1 MHGFNASPTPFCEA
15 DSPYLFSTNRGA
27 IFQCSCCRRLQLM
40 FDDIVL
46 VLSPRDFR
54 CLSDAVETAM
64 QQIDDAVPSWWRLSA
79 PGRSPKSGV
88 RVHSD
93 DIAALR
99 DLLQGTAAMLEL
111 DGLLADTLGMS
122 ESLD

>member
-1 MHGFNASPTPFCEA
+1 
-15 DSPYLFSTNRGA
+15 
-27 IFQCSCCRRLQLM
+27 M

-46 VLSPRDFR
+46 VLSPRDVR
-54 CLSDAVETAM
+54 CLSDAVNAAM
-64 QQIDDAVPSWWRLSA
+64 QQIDDAAPSWWRLSA
-79 PGRSPKSGV
+79 PGRPPKSGV

-111 DGLLADTLGMS
+111 DTMLSDIAAPPDRST
-122 ESLD
+122 

>member
-1 MHGFNASPTPFCEA
+1 
-15 DSPYLFSTNRGA
+15 
-27 IFQCSCCRRLQLM
+27 M

-64 QQIDDAVPSWWRLSA
+64 QQIDEVAPSWWRLSA
-79 PGRSPKSGV
+79 PGRSPKSGM
-88 RVHSD
+88 RVHSE

-99 DLLQGTAAMLEL
+99 DLLQGAAAMLEL
-111 DGLLADTLGMS
+111 DTMLSDVTDPPDRS
-122 ESLD
+122 T